1 MGEEEAARV
10 AYLIA
15 GYIRHTLTEKEH
27 DELDEWITASDEN
40 LKLFEELTDP
50 DTIQEGLNKMSKI
63 DVDGARERVKSRI
76 KFTDS
81 KAGAKR
87 RWVPMGIAASVIL
100 LAGLVI
106 FSMRTKKPVT
116 KHDEAK
122 NIIQPGGN
130 YATLTLADGRTVNL
144 YKMKNGLIDSANGNE
159 VIKTA
164 DGQISYESGTI
175 TTKKYH
181 TLSTP
186 VGGQYSVTLPDGS
199 RVWLNSSSS
208 LRYPVGFA
216 RGERVVQLTGEGY
229 FEITNLTPNPSPQSG
244 EGDKKVLFIV
254 EVNGARVE
262 VLGTHFN
269 VNSYEDEDGV
279 RTTLIEGRVRVS
291 SRGDGK
297 TGSLEVGKTGN
308 REDDMV
314 VLSAGEQARVDKS
327 GAITV
332 LKNINTDEAIAWKD
346 GLFMFKDAPIETI
359 MRQVARWYGVEVVYE
374 TKPDHHFN
382 ATIKRGEPIEK
393 LLGFLAETRRVRFRV
408 EGKRVIVNR

>member
-1 MGEEEAARV
+1 MKDDPFNKMGEEEAARV

-130 YATLTLADGRTVNL
+130 YAMLTLADGRTVNL
-144 YKMKNGLIDSANGNE
+144 YEMKNGLIDSANGNE

-164 DGQISYESGTI
+164 DGQISYEIGTI
-175 TTKKYH
+175 ATKKYH
-181 TLSTP
+181 TLITP

-208 LRYPVGFA
+208 LRYPVGFV
-216 RGERVVQLTGEGY
+216 RGERVVQLSGEGY
-229 FEITNLTPNPSPQSG
+229 FEVAERVKSG
-244 EGDKKVLFIV
+244 VEEKVPFIV
-254 EVNGARVE
+254 ESGGVSIE

-269 VNSYEDEDGV
+269 VNSYEDEDVV
-279 RTTLIEGRVRVS
+279 RTTLLEGKVKV
-291 SRGDGK
+291 
-297 TGSLEVGKTGN
+297 TVGKKPESAEGK
-308 REDDMV
+308 MI
-314 VLSAGEQARVDKS
+314 VLNPGEQGRVDKS
-327 GAITV
+327 GEISVAKHV
-332 LKNINTDEAIAWKD
+332 NTEEVMAWKNE
-346 GLFMFKDAPIETI
+346 LFLFKDAQIETI

-374 TKPDHHFN
+374 AKPDHHFN

-393 LLGFLAETRRVRFRV
+393 LLGFLAETKRVRFRV